1 MTTKPPLTR
10 AERRAQARAQVGRA
24 PIYTTTFWLDLGER
38 VVTSAA
44 SGALAVASAQTW
56 VLHDPASWQAA
67 AAGAGTAALISL
79 LKGLA
84 ASRVGTGSASLT
96 TTV

>member
-10 AERRAQARAQVGRA
+10 AERRAQARAASGRA
-24 PIYTTTFWLDLGER
+24 PIYTATFWADLGER

-44 SGALAVASAQTW
+44 SGALAVVSAQTW

-96 TTV
+96 SSV